1 MDAIGLLIAYENGE
15 LTEEQTIELFQVLI
29 DSGIVW
35 GLQGSYGRAA
45 EYLIEQGYCSPAKGR
60 TI

>member
-1 MDAIGLLIAYENGE
+1 MNAVGLLIAYENGE

-35 GLQGSYGRAA
+35 GLQGSYGRSAT
-45 EYLIEQGYCSPAKGR
+45 YLIEQGYCSPAKVR
-60 TI
+60 TA